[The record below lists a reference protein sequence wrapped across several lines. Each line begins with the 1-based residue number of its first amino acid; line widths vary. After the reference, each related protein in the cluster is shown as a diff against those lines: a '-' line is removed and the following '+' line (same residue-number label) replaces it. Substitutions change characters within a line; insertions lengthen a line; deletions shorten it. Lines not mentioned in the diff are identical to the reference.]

1 MLVFLNEINEINLN
15 FYYKTMI
22 MKQTIFGSSKV
33 DGTSK
38 NPECESV
45 RDFYLFTLH
54 YSLLLNLRILD
65 FWEVIVNSE
74 KVGCEALQRHI
85 INVHF

>member
-1 MLVFLNEINEINLN
+1 MRTNVFNEIQNKERAS
-15 FYYKTMI
+15 
-22 MKQTIFGSSKV
+22 GSSKV

-54 YSLLLNLRILD
+54 YSLLLNLRIRD
-65 FWEVIVNSE
+65 FWEVIGNSE
-74 KVGCEALQRHI
+74 
-85 INVHF
+85 